1 MSSTTGVDGLEITG
15 PMGDR
20 YDEVLTPRALEL
32 VALLHRELDGR
43 RLELLAARQE
53 RVRALAEGG
62 SVGSPAETAHA
73 REDDSWQLFLK
84 MAVSDE
90 YRDFLTLPV
99 DERTPRL
106 TYRPI
111 ERMP

>member
-1 MSSTTGVDGLEITG
+1 VSTFAGVGGLTVTG
-15 PMGDR
+15 PRGTGPTR
-20 YDEVLTPRALEL
+20 SSPPGALEL
-32 VALLHRELDGR
+32 VTLLHRELDGR

-73 REDDSWQLFLK
+73 REDDSWQLFLE

-90 YRDFLTLPV
+90 YRDSLTLPA
-99 DERTPRL
+99 DERTP
-106 TYRPI
+106 
-111 ERMP
+111 